1 VTGAAK
7 TAQQAHAEVMTVAV
21 LFLVAA
27 LVLFAL
33 AAFKVTTPRVDLGWA
48 GMVFLTVAIWLI
60 PALH

>member
-1 VTGAAK
+1 
-7 TAQQAHAEVMTVAV
+7 MTVAV

-27 LVLFAL
+27 LILFIL